1 LKLHKKEIAGRQ
13 IDTAVDLF
21 LEGKDYLSVITL
33 AGAGE
38 EIIGNLLKR
47 GKRKNVVNHL
57 LDLDKRI
64 SQGRDFIVVNQE
76 INGFRNALKHA
87 TDPSEDLMEVIQDQE
102 HAIAMLSRALSNYYA
117 LEGGLSPNMERFYTW
132 LQQNRMDLFN
142 P

>member
-1 LKLHKKEIAGRQ
+1 MKLHKKEIARRQ
-13 IDTAVDLF
+13 IDAAIDLF
-21 LEGKDYLSVITL
+21 LEGKNYLAAVTL

-47 GKRKNVVNHL
+47 AQRKNMVGHL

-64 SQGRDFIVVNQE
+64 SGGRDFTVVNQE

-87 TDPSEDLMEVIQDQE
+87 NDPTEDLMEVVQE
-102 HAIAMLSRALSNYYA
+102 QELAIAMLSRALTNYCA
-117 LEGGLSPNMERFYTW
+117 LEGGLSPKMEQFYDW
-132 LQQNRMDLFN
+132 LQQNRMDLLN